1 MNGNQIRPMT
11 KIIDKKSGPDILNF
25 EGLWDNRYDRGRYG
39 TCPSTSPLR
48 VIYYHELSRF
58 YKLSEE
64 DGEVS
69 TGSKIL
75 ARKEEGKLT

>member
-1 MNGNQIRPMT
+1 MR
-11 KIIDKKSGPDILNF
+11 KEIDKKSGPDILNF
-25 EGLWDNRYDRGRYG
+25 ESLWKNRYDRGRYG
-39 TCPSTSPLR
+39 TCTSTSPLR
-48 VIYYHELSRF
+48 VIYYHGSGRF

>member
-1 MNGNQIRPMT
+1 MRPLT
-11 KIIDKKSGPDILNF
+11 EEIDKKSGANILNF
-25 EGLWDNRYDRGRYG
+25 EIRWGNRYDRERYG
-39 TCPSTSPLR
+39 TCLSTSPLR
-48 VIYYHELSRF
+48 VIYYHRSGRF
-58 YKLSEE
+58 YKLLEE